1 MKLKLAISAIAACAL
16 MGGTAM
22 ADGPKHKKHQNK
34 DQHQS
39 ENQNQD
45 QNKDR
50 ASAAS
55 VAGGVAAAGPRGAVA
70 AGAAGNQVMRERSG
84 RTRTGNVV
92 CVPGTASTSTN
103 GAVFTSR
110 KSGSAAISTN
120 GTAAGSGTVSSSS
133 EGEVFSSTDRS
144 GSQADAFGNS
154 TATAERS
161 RRC

>member
-22 ADGPKHKKHQNK
+22 ADGPKNKKH
-34 DQHQS
+34 
-39 ENQNQD
+39 

-50 ASAAS
+50 ASAAG
-55 VAGGVAAAGPRGAVA
+55 VAGGVAAAGPRGAIA
-70 AGAAGNQVMRERSG
+70 GGAAGNQVMRERSG
-84 RTRTGNVV
+84 GGMAAVA

-103 GAVFTSR
+103 GAVYTSR
-110 KSGSAAISTN
+110 RSGSAAINTS
-120 GTAAGSGTVSSSS
+120 GTAAGSGTVTSSS
-133 EGEVFSSTDRS
+133 EGDVYSSTDRQ
-144 GSQADAFGNS
+144 GSQADAYGNS

>member
-22 ADGPKHKKHQNK
+22 ADGPKNKKH
-34 DQHQS
+34 
-39 ENQNQD
+39 

-70 AGAAGNQVMRERSG
+70 GGAAGNQVMRDRSG
-84 RTRTGNVV
+84 STRTGAVA

-103 GAVFTSR
+103 GAVYTSR
-110 KSGSAAISTN
+110 RSGSAAINTS

-133 EGEVFSSTDRS
+133 EGDVYSSTDRQ
-144 GSQADAFGNS
+144 GSQADAYGNS
-154 TATAERS
+154 TATAQNS

>member
-22 ADGPKHKKHQNK
+22 ADGPKNKKH
-34 DQHQS
+34 
-39 ENQNQD
+39 

-50 ASAAS
+50 ASATS

-70 AGAAGNQVMRERSG
+70 GGGAGNQVMRERSG
-84 RTRTGNVV
+84 RGTANVA

-103 GAVFTSR
+103 GAVYTSR
-110 KSGSAAISTN
+110 RSGSAAINTS

-133 EGEVFSSTDRS
+133 EGDVYSSTDRQ
-144 GSQADAFGNS
+144 GSQADAYGNS

>member
-22 ADGPKHKKHQNK
+22 ADGPKNKKH
-34 DQHQS
+34 
-39 ENQNQD
+39 

-70 AGAAGNQVMRERSG
+70 GGGAGNQVMRERSG
-84 RTRTGNVV
+84 RGTANVA

-103 GAVFTSR
+103 GAVYTSR
-110 KSGSAAISTN
+110 RSGSAAINTS
-120 GTAAGSGTVSSSS
+120 GTAAGSGAVSSSS
-133 EGEVFSSTDRS
+133 EGEVYSSTDRQ
-144 GSQADAFGNS
+144 GSQADAYGNS
-154 TATAERS
+154 TATADRS

>member
-22 ADGPKHKKHQNK
+22 ADSPKHKKHHNK
-34 DQHQS
+34 GQHQS
-39 ENQNQD
+39 

-84 RTRTGNVV
+84 RGTANVA

-110 KSGSAAISTN
+110 RSGSAAINTN

-133 EGEVFSSTDRS
+133 EGEVFSSTDRT

>member
-22 ADGPKHKKHQNK
+22 AEGPKHHKKH
-34 DQHQS
+34 
-39 ENQNQD
+39 

-70 AGAAGNQVMRERSG
+70 AGAAGSEVMRERAG
-84 RTRTGNVV
+84 RTRTGNVL

-110 KSGSAAISTN
+110 RSGSAAINTN

-133 EGEVFSSTDRS
+133 EGEVFSSTDRQ

>member
-16 MGGTAM
+16 MSGTAM
-22 ADGPKHKKHQNK
+22 ADGPKNKRHQNK
-34 DQHQS
+34 
-39 ENQNQD
+39 E
-45 QNKDR
+45 R
-50 ASAAS
+50 ASSAS

-70 AGAAGNQVMRERSG
+70 GGAAGNQVMRERSG
-84 RTRTGNVV
+84 RSTANVA

-103 GAVFTSR
+103 GAAYTSR
-110 KSGSAAISTN
+110 RSGSAAISTN

-133 EGEVFSSTDRS
+133 EGEVYSSTDRQ
-144 GSQADAFGNS
+144 GSQADAYGNS